1 VSRLTF
7 AKLALSVALPLSL
20 STAACKAKTKPAAK
34 SAPTNVAPG
43 SGASATLNAPTA
55 PVAIAPPD
63 LSAATGPS
71 TDLEAALAAW
81 NKGSPDTVGLAVK
94 GLVDWSKARGAMP
107 ALPPRPI
114 DAQPARYALFKMART
129 LIETRSEDPALV
141 EATLYLAQRMR
152 REAATMME
160 ATFGGQL
167 ADAVISLNKVP
178 PAFAAKYAPTDDEV
192 LQAFAAEAS
201 QVARVNAWQKTDD
214 GQKTMAAAKAE
225 AAKAGSNAGG
235 PTLPTD
241 ADQLAAIGFFA
252 AITKNM
258 PTDKAGFL
266 VHLKSQCDIASKSS
280 SKLLVDVSRILP
292 QHAER
297 MFGYV
302 TGYQTWLRGELG
314 AAPATVPTAP
324 PTPSEPGVEHGATSP
339 H

>member
-1 VSRLTF
+1 MF
-7 AKLALSVALPLSL
+7 AKLIWSLALPLGL
-20 STAACKAKTKPAAK
+20 TTAACKGKTKPATK
-34 SAPTNVAPG
+34 SATTTVVPSEG
-43 SGASATLNAPTA
+43 SGVSATLKAPATPPA
-55 PVAIAPPD
+55 VIAPPD
-63 LSAATGPS
+63 LSAPS
-71 TDLEAALAAW
+71 GLSTELDAALAAW

-152 REAATMME
+152 REATTMME

-225 AAKAGSNAGG
+225 AAAAGSNATG

-241 ADQLAAIGFFA
+241 ADQLAAIEFFA
-252 AITKNM
+252 AVTKNM
-258 PTDKAGFL
+258 PPDKTGFL
-266 VHLKSQCDIASKSS
+266 VHLKSQCDLAGKSS

-302 TGYQTWLRGELG
+302 SGYQAWLRGEL
-314 AAPATVPTAP
+314 APAGVPAPTAP
-324 PTPSEPGVEHGATSP
+324 NESGSAHGAGNG

>member
-1 VSRLTF
+1 MSRATF
-7 AKLALSVALPLSL
+7 TKLALSVALPLSL
-20 STAACKAKTKPAAK
+20 GTAACKAKPKPAAK
-34 SAPTNVAPG
+34 NAPTNLAPVG
-43 SGASATLNAPTA
+43 SGTSATLNAPIA
-55 PVAIAPPD
+55 PPVAIVPPD

-71 TDLEAALAAW
+71 TELDAALAAW

-94 GLVDWSKARGAMP
+94 GVVDWSKARGTMP
-107 ALPPRPI
+107 ALPARPI

-225 AAKAGSNAGG
+225 AANAAKAGSNAGG

-241 ADQLAAIGFFA
+241 ADQLAAIEFFA
-252 AITKNM
+252 AVTKNM
-258 PTDKAGFL
+258 PMDKAGFL
-266 VHLKSQCDIASKSS
+266 VHLKAQCDIASKSS

-302 TGYQTWLRGELG
+302 SGYQAWLRGELG
-314 AAPATVPTAP
+314 KSTAP
-324 PTPSEPGVEHGATSP
+324 TIPTPIEPSAGGGH
-339 H
+339 

>member
-1 VSRLTF
+1 MRRVSF
-7 AKLALSVALPLSL
+7 AKLALSLALPLGM
-20 STAACKAKTKPAAK
+20 TITTGACKAKPTANGQAAPAI
-34 SAPTNVAPG
+34 G
-43 SGASATLNAPTA
+43 SGSSATLKAPA
-55 PVAIAPPD
+55 VPPVVITPPD
-63 LSAATGPS
+63 VSAPTGPS
-71 TDLEAALAAW
+71 TELNAALAAW
-81 NKGSPDTVGLAVK
+81 SKGSPDTVGLAVK

-178 PAFAAKYAPTDDEV
+178 PAFATKYAPTDDEV
-192 LQAFAAEAS
+192 LQAFAAEAN

-225 AAKAGSNAGG
+225 AAKAGSNATG

-241 ADQLAAIGFFA
+241 ADQLAAIEFFA

-266 VHLKSQCDIASKSS
+266 VHLKSQCELASKSS

-302 TGYQTWLRGELG
+302 SGYQAWLRGELG
-314 AAPATVPTAP
+314 AAPAPVPTAP
-324 PTPSEPGVEHGATSP
+324 TPTVPLEPGTGSP